1 MTGPSFS
8 SGDVISN
15 RHLAIPLALAL
26 WLNHVYTDA
35 YLSLMVPFAA
45 MSRISIERQILALT
59 DDQLEQFVRE
69 WTSHKKEYVEVQRFS
84 GPGDKGRD
92 VVGYLTKE
100 RHEGPWHNYQCKQY
114 GRTLRTGLGLGEVG
128 KVLYYSYCGEFTAPT
143 RFFFVAPRGLHRD
156 LKRYIAKPSE
166 FKAALVATWDQN
178 CSKTIIEGQII
189 SLSSALLAFFD
200 QWDFSEG
207 HSRRFDRITAT

>member
-15 RHLAIPLALAL
+15 RYPAIPLALAL
-26 WLNHVYTDA
+26 WLNHVYTA
-35 YLSLMVPFAA
+35 LAFSLMVLFAA

-100 RHEGPWHNYQCKQY
+100 RHEGP
-114 GRTLRTGLGLGEVG
+114 
-128 KVLYYSYCGEFTAPT
+128 
-143 RFFFVAPRGLHRD
+143 
-156 LKRYIAKPSE
+156 
-166 FKAALVATWDQN
+166 
-178 CSKTIIEGQII
+178 
-189 SLSSALLAFFD
+189 
-200 QWDFSEG
+200 
-207 HSRRFDRITAT
+207 